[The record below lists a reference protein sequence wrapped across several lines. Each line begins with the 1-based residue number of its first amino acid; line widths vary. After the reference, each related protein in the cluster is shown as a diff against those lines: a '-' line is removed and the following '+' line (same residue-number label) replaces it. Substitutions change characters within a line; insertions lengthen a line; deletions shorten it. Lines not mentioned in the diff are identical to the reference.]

1 MTDGSALAQKTQ
13 AIQQKLQ
20 QKDFASALEL
30 VDANLRQHP
39 HETEFLYLG
48 AVARR
53 YLKQFEAA
61 AHDLDR
67 LLLAAPDMGR
77 AHQEY
82 GHLMRDQGRW
92 NEALASY
99 RQAIDCNRGLIASWS
114 MLVDI
119 YRARGETQALRYVEQ
134 QLEILQALPPVILRA
149 TQLLHEGLLGQ
160 AETLCRTILQQDPQ
174 NIEAMRLLAEIASRL
189 GVLNDAEFLLESAI
203 AFAPEHD
210 DIRLDYLLVL
220 RRRQNFTEALAQAEY
235 LVRKN
240 PDNLT
245 YQVQTA
251 IEKMQM
257 GEHAA
262 AVEIFDHILSLAP
275 QDPSTLTSKGHALK
289 TMGDQNGAVAAYEA
303 ACAAKPDHGDAYFS
317 LSNLK
322 TYQFDEAAI
331 ADMEKQLDR
340 PGLTRMNR
348 IYFHFALA
356 TALEGKGQVDASF
369 QHLISGNELKR
380 QQSHYDAAR
389 MTEEM
394 LAQVD
399 ACTAALFDERQGCPA
414 PDPIFIVGLP
424 RSGSTLIE
432 QILASHSQIDGTLE
446 LPNILSLAQSL
457 RGQNRMTG
465 RSAYPQN
472 LHTLPEA
479 ELMALGQ
486 AYIDETRI
494 HRGDAPLFTDKM
506 PNNFRHIGLIHL
518 ILPNAKIID
527 ARRAPLDCCFSG
539 FKQLFAQGQEFSYGL
554 HEIGTYYRDYVNL
567 MAHWDDVLPGKVL
580 RVQHEDVVADLE
592 GQVRRMLD
600 YLDLPFEPACLNFHA
615 TDRAVRTASSE
626 QVRQPINRS
635 GMDRWRA
642 HARHLSPLIEALGE
656 DIVGP
661 DDWAYIKKEAA
672 A

>member
-1 MTDGSALAQKTQ
+1 MTDSSALAQIIQ
-13 AIQQKLQ
+13 AVQNKFQEQ
-20 QKDFASALEL
+20 DFVSALEL
-30 VDANLRQHP
+30 VEANLRQYP
-39 HETEFLYLG
+39 NEAELLYLR

-53 YLKQFEAA
+53 YLKQFKAA
-61 AHDLDR
+61 AHDLDQ
-67 LLLAAPDMGR
+67 LLVAAPDMGR

-92 NEALASY
+92 DDALARY

-114 MLVDI
+114 MLAEI
-119 YRARGETQALRYVEQ
+119 YRALGEKQALDYVEQ
-134 QLEILQALPPVILRA
+134 QLKALQVLPPVILRA
-149 TQLLHEGLLGQ
+149 TQLLHDGLLGQ
-160 AETLCRTILQQDPQ
+160 AETLCRTILQKDPQ
-174 NIEAMRLLAEIASRL
+174 NIQAMRLLAEIASRL
-189 GVLNDAEFLLESAI
+189 GVLNDTEFLLESAI
-203 AFAPEHD
+203 TFAPEDD
-210 DIRLDYLLVL
+210 DIRLDYLLAL
-220 RRRQNFTEALAQAEY
+220 RRRQKFTEALAQAEY
-235 LVRKN
+235 LVQKN

-245 YQVQTA
+245 YQSQMAV
-251 IEKMQM
+251 EKMQM
-257 GEHAA
+257 GEHAK
-262 AVEIFDHILSLAP
+262 AVEIFDKILALAP
-275 QDPSTLTSKGHALK
+275 QDPNTLTSKGHALK
-289 TMGDQNGAVAAYEA
+289 TMGDQSGAVAAYEA

-322 TYQFDEAAI
+322 TYRFDDDAI
-331 ADMEKQLDR
+331 TAMENQLQR
-340 PGLTRMNR
+340 PGLMRMNQ

-356 TALEGKGQVDASF
+356 AALENKGAADASF
-369 QHLISGNELKR
+369 HHLILGNDLKR

-389 MTEEM
+389 MTDEM
-394 LAQVD
+394 AAQID
-399 ACTAALFDERQGCPA
+399 ACTASLFDGRRGCDA

-432 QILASHSQIDGTLE
+432 QILASHSQVDGTLE

-465 RSAYPQN
+465 QSAYPQN
-472 LHTLPEA
+472 LHTLSEI
-479 ELMALGQ
+479 ELQALGQ

-494 HRGDAPLFTDKM
+494 HRGAAPFFTDKM

-527 ARRAPLDCCFSG
+527 ARRAPLDCCFGG

-554 HEIGTYYRDYVNL
+554 HEIGSYYRDYVQL

-580 RVQHEDVVADLE
+580 RVQHEDVIVDLE

-600 YLDLPFEPACLNFHA
+600 YLCLPFEAACLNFHE

-626 QVRQPINRS
+626 QVRQPINRA

-642 HARHLSPLIEALGE
+642 YAAHLMPLIEALGE
-656 DIVGP
+656 NLVAP
-661 DDWAYIKKEAA
+661 EDWAYIKEAA